1 LVEGIR
7 DRGFR
12 GINAADLPIERDPE
26 RIISADISQGG
37 QIIVSAAAS
46 ELSLFAVGCMGGYMY
61 ILKFQIMTDEIAA
74 TQAISVHR
82 QKRMTRH
89 SSITRGLH
97 VKVELYTCNSQ
108 LYSTPHA

>member
-46 ELSLFAVGCMGGYMY
+46 ELGLYAVMGMG
-61 ILKFQIMTDEIAA
+61 
-74 TQAISVHR
+74 
-82 QKRMTRH
+82 
-89 SSITRGLH
+89 
-97 VKVELYTCNSQ
+97 
-108 LYSTPHA
+108 